1 MHNEDAEQQEEK
13 GERYRVVKPADLT
26 LMNLEEIFQ
35 KCIQVGNRKKKLIIK
50 INFAIKK
57 QIKIFLHS

>member
-35 KCIQVGNRKKKLIIK
+35 KCIQVGNRKMKLIIK